1 MSAAS
6 AKLKITLKANQ
17 LSNRAYHATTLKNM
31 QGLLAGAL
39 DRWCKEAGYPGCRHA
54 VIEYVFDL
62 PSGEGSTKKLN
73 GAQMG
78 ALLDWMELER
88 DALKGGYRD
97 SEQSYIPKRDIA
109 ELCRVAQIQRGQSE
123 MLSGEPSND
132 RTGNTSTECRVPRDA
147 QCVAK
152 SVRCARTR
160 SNQPGQTPRVRTNC
174 PRLHECLPGRL

>member
-6 AKLKITLKANQ
+6 AKLKITSKASQ
-17 LSNRAYHATTLKNM
+17 FTTRTYRATTLKNM

-62 PSGEGSTKKLN
+62 PNGEGSTKKLN

-109 ELCRVAQIQRGQSE
+109 ELCRVAQIKRGQAE
-123 MLSGEPSND
+123 IISGEPSND
-132 RTGNTSTECRVPRDA
+132 SSSDTPTERPVSRDA
-147 QCVAK
+147 Q
-152 SVRCARTR
+152 
-160 SNQPGQTPRVRTNC
+160 
-174 PRLHECLPGRL
+174 